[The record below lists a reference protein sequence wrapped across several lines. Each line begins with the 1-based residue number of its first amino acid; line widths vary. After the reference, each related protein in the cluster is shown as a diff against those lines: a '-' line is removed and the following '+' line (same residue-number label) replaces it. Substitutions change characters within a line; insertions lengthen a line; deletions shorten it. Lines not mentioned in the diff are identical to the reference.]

1 MSVVLNTRQVG
12 DIAILDVSGRITLGE
27 GASTLRNAIRAMVR
41 EGQKK
46 ILLNLGEVSYI
57 DSSGL
62 GVLVSAFATVTNQG
76 GQLKLLN
83 VISRVKDLL
92 LITKLYTVF
101 DVYDDEASGVRSFS
115 EIGVEAPARGD

>member
-1 MSVVLNTRQVG
+1 MSVVLNTRRVG
-12 DIAILDVSGRITLGE
+12 DVAILDVSGRITLGE
-27 GASTLRNAIRAMVR
+27 GASTLRNAIRTMVR
-41 EGQKK
+41 EGHKK
-46 ILLNLGEVSYI
+46 ILLNLAEASYI

-62 GVLVSAFATVTNQG
+62 GVLVSAFATVTNQR

-101 DVYDDEASGVRSFS
+101 DVYDDEPSGIRSFS
-115 EIGVEAPARGD
+115 EVGVEARGD